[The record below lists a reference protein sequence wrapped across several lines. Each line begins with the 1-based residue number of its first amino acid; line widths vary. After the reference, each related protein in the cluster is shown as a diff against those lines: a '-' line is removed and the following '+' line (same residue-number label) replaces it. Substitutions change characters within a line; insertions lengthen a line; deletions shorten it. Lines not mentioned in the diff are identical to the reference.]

1 MKIFFDM
8 DGTIVDFYNVDNW
21 LDYLKNEDTYPY
33 EHAKGKVNLSHLARL
48 LHKVQK
54 EGHKIGII
62 SWTAKSGSR
71 SFNERVKEAKMEWL
85 KKHLPSVEWDEIH
98 IINYGLSKVKCG
110 NGILFDDELMNRWE
124 WGDLGFKPDAIFD
137 VLQAVLEG

>member
-21 LDYLKNEDTYPY
+21 LDYLENEDTYPY
-33 EHAKGKVNLSHLARL
+33 EHAKGKVNLSHLAKML
-48 LHKVQK
+48 NKVQK

-62 SWTAKSGSR
+62 SWTAKSGSP
-71 SFNERVKEAKMEWL
+71 SFNERVKEAKLKWL

-98 IINYGLSKVKCG
+98 ITRYGLPKSECG
-110 NGILFDDELMNRWE
+110 KGILFDDEIMNRWS
-124 WGDLGFKPDAIFD
+124 WGDLGFKPDAIFV